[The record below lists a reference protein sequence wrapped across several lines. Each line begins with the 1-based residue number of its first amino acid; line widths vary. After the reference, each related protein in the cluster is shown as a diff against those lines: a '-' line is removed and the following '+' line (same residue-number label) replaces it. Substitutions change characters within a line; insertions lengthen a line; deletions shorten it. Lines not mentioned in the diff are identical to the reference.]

1 MKTSEPHHT
10 TNYHY
15 IDLNLDMTVLLFTGN
30 SGLYH
35 GQLPDA
41 RHQDHFM
48 DALAWIAPLKKNTSK
63 RLIDPEIE
71 NYRLQIVRLQDSTIS
86 LEAHEAEMERVE
98 TEKSKL
104 IRNHRRELPEITQNP
119 VFFTRSGRAWHA
131 DERCPRRLT
140 EQGIFMRGYCTLCA
154 HFLGREVPAGEFG
167 EGEPEPVPAD

>member
-1 MKTSEPHHT
+1 
-10 TNYHY
+10 
-15 IDLNLDMTVLLFTGN
+15 
-30 SGLYH
+30 
-35 GQLPDA
+35 
-41 RHQDHFM
+41 M
-48 DALAWIAPLKKNTSK
+48 DALAWIAPSKKNTSK
-63 RLIDPEIE
+63 RLVDLEIE

-98 TEKSKL
+98 TEKTKL

-140 EQGIFMRGYCTLCA
+140 GQGIFMRGYCTLCA
-154 HFLGREVPAGEFG
+154 HFLGREVSAGEFG